1 LLRDYEITFVMST
14 ALDEEGQAST
24 LERVNQLIIGG
35 GGSLTEVH
43 AWGRRHLAYPIEH
56 QRDGF
61 FVTTRFAMPT
71 LALGSLDN
79 DLRLN
84 ESILR
89 HLIVKQDDVPIR
101 PITPVVAPVPGS
113 VSGVAP
119 ADAEVSLG
127 DRGAVAVEDID
138 DEFIPAAADEDGA

>member
-1 LLRDYEITFVMST
+1 MLRDYEITFVMST

-24 LERVNQLIIGG
+24 LERVNQLIITG

-61 FVTTRFAMPT
+61 YVTTRFAMPT
-71 LALGSLDN
+71 LALGALDN

-89 HLIVKQDDVPIR
+89 HLIVKQEDVPIR
-101 PITPVVAPVPGS
+101 PVTPVATPAAAPI
-113 VSGVAP
+113 SGVASG
-119 ADAEVSLG
+119 DAEVSLEDG
-127 DRGAVAVEDID
+127 GVVAGEAID
-138 DEFIPAAADEDGA
+138 DEFIPAAAAEDGA

>member
-1 LLRDYEITFVMST
+1 MLRDYEITFVMTT

-24 LERVNQLIIGG
+24 LERVNQLIVGG

-61 FVTTRFAMPT
+61 FVTTRFSMPT
-71 LALGSLDN
+71 LALASLDN

-89 HLIVKQDDVPIR
+89 HLIVKQDEVPIR
-101 PITPVVAPVPGS
+101 PIAPVVAPVP
-113 VSGVAP
+113 VSGVASG
-119 ADAEVSLG
+119 DAEIRSEDGSV
-127 DRGAVAVEDID
+127 VAGERLDE
-138 DEFIPAAADEDGA
+138 EFIPAAADEDDA